1 MKRQEAG
8 EQVTNTETTDYEV
21 LYREDQSIY
30 PKLSKRTIL
39 DVEKLLPSRDD
50 WQNWW
55 KVRNKRRLRKLEI
68 LWILLVVIV
77 CCHLLVLLMT
87 LIYRAYLQ
95 TWVLRHT
102 LPTLHTKDKEGAVF
116 YETDCA
122 VIYPEYTGKEDWYL
136 IDGLPY
142 ATLPRKR
149 AYFASPKHIN
159 TFAECYLG
167 FWVNVPSSK
176 RQFVNGEVR
185 FLGKASNSS
194 CIQIGRER
202 VNESSNVANCL
213 TLSFYFNL
221 RNAANMSGTRR
232 RYEPDIPK
240 PTVVYIGGRGLLTH
254 QPKLI
259 PINLIKQLDIF
270 YVIVRYRLGVFG
282 FGDFDTDEYGPN
294 HGVED
299 VRKALQ
305 WIHENALRFGGTP
318 KGLTLIGENSGA
330 SIAMQLGNDRFK
342 PPEATSNN
350 TKGRYLVSKLWLHE
364 GTLAV
369 PELPSDKRPFHSLV
383 LGNIELISKCQ
394 KWLLETRIKN
404 VGSSALA
411 TRSICLEDSVNET
424 NWLSKT
430 PSQWINADKRMQ
442 TLPSKREDLGDSLL
456 IADVNVSRVTTPFN
470 LEPIRPMPIV
480 WISTLKNA
488 NPPPPSTISIQGL
501 KFKAKTAFSGIVS
514 VNIKRNFA
522 EELVKS
528 YEPMVNQLKMSL
540 DKTKFSSIMNAL
552 IDDIRVDCLIYA
564 YLRRRARF
572 QKSQRGAIYKII
584 SEIKPPKVIEKATN
598 RQYDIPP
605 FLSGESEKGYPTDI
619 LLEAFADF
627 IKTGRLR
634 GMKELK
640 MPQKLDDPDVD
651 TTVNVLG
658 PIGLTTPSA
667 RITSHFSAC
676 RNWIEDHEDTELAL
690 KYSRLN

>member
-21 LYREDQSIY
+21 LYEKDQSIY

-39 DVEKLLPSRDD
+39 DVEELLPSRDD

-55 KVRNKRRLRKLEI
+55 KDRNKRRLRKLEI
-68 LWILLVVIV
+68 LWILLVVLI
-77 CCHLLVLLMT
+77 CCHLVVILMA
-87 LIYRAYLQ
+87 LIYRAHLQ
-95 TWVLRHT
+95 TWLLRHT
-102 LPTLHTKDKEGAVF
+102 LPSLHTEDKRGSLF

-136 IDGLPY
+136 IDGIPY

-159 TFAECYLG
+159 TFAECYLA
-167 FWVNVPSSK
+167 FWVNVPPSK

-185 FLGKASNSS
+185 FLGKTSNSS
-194 CIQIGRER
+194 CIQLGREG

-221 RNAANMSGTRR
+221 RNAVNISGIRR
-232 RYEPDIPK
+232 RHGSYSPK
-240 PTVVYIGGRGLLTH
+240 PIVAYIGGRGLLTH

-270 YVIVRYRLGVFG
+270 YVIIRYRLGVFG
-282 FGDFDTDEYGPN
+282 FGDFGTDEYGPN

-305 WIHENALRFGGTP
+305 WIHENALRFGGSP
-318 KGLTLIGENSGA
+318 EGLTLIGENSGA
-330 SIAMQLGNDRFK
+330 SIAMQIRNDKFK
-342 PPEATSNN
+342 SPETTSN
-350 TKGRYLVSKLWLHE
+350 TTEVRYLVSKFWLHE

-369 PELPSDKRPFHSLV
+369 PDVPSDKRPFHSLV

-394 KWLLETRIKN
+394 KWMLESRIKN
-404 VGSSALA
+404 VGSSALS
-411 TRSICLEDSVNET
+411 TRTLCLEDSVNET

-456 IADVNVSRVTTPFN
+456 IADVNVSHVTTPFN
-470 LEPIRPMPIV
+470 FEPIRRMPIV
-480 WISTLKNA
+480 WISSLDND
-488 NPPPPSTISIQGL
+488 NPPPLSTISIQGL
-501 KFKAKTAFSGIVS
+501 KFKVKTAFSGIVS

-528 YEPMVNQLKMSL
+528 YEPMVNQLKLSL
-540 DKTKFSSIMNAL
+540 QKTKFSPIVNAI
-552 IDDIRVDCLIYA
+552 IDDIRVECLIYA

-572 QKSQRGAIYKII
+572 QKSERDVIYRII
-584 SEIKPPKVIEKATN
+584 SEIKPPKLIEKATN
-598 RQYDIPP
+598 REYDIPP
-605 FLSGESEKGYPTDI
+605 FLSGESGKGYPTDI

-627 IKTGRLR
+627 IKSGRIS
-634 GMKELK
+634 GMRELK
-640 MPQKLDDPDVD
+640 MPQKLGDPDVD

-658 PIGLTTPSA
+658 PIGLTTPTA
-667 RITSHFSAC
+667 RITSHFAAC
-676 RNWIEDHEDTELAL
+676 RKWIDDHEDTELAL